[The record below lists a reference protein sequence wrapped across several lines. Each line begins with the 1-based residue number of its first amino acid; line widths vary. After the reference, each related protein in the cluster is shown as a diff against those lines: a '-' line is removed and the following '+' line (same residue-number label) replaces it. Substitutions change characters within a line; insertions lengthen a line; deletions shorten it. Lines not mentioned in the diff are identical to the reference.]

1 MIYFESE
8 IEFDSNIKTS
18 KNAHSNLLAAT
29 YIYKQKPQLVSWGGG
44 AILESKFSYFNIYI
58 NCFILFINQAFVY
71 RIRFIIMN
79 FYFRR
84 FYDETLR

>member
-29 YIYKQKPQLVSWGGG
+29 YIYKQKPQLLSWGDGS
-44 AILESKFSYFNIYI
+44 ILESDFSSFYIYR
-58 NCFILFINQAFVY
+58 NRFVLFINTAFVY
-71 RIRFIIMN
+71 RIGFIVMS

-84 FYDETLR
+84 FLDETLR